1 MIVELETFIA
11 MHAKNINLLYFLHY
25 FIYHHLHQMSLNK
38 ISQYNITNEKII
50 EYFILFNVVSFLI
63 MISIIVFN
71 VLIKKISKALLISS
85 NDIDTSKLLHVYAMN
100 LLLMIEL
107 QNWFAKKFNIDIMI
121 FDIMR
126 IMIFKTVIIIMMK
139 KNELKMQWN

>member
-1 MIVELETFIA
+1 
-11 MHAKNINLLYFLHY
+11 
-25 FIYHHLHQMSLNK
+25 MSLNE